1 MGFYKMSGIG
11 KPGGARRR
19 PPVDTHT
26 HARACTRAPSPKR
39 GEVGGLQADGAV
51 NTVGSRAGSRF
62 QPQKGV
68 EEEVW
73 GEEGGGH
80 ICLQTKS
87 RKPTGNG
94 RFPAD
99 EAESSP
105 TTDHRRPED
114 ARGRGPGAETP
125 TPGRSPWEDARL
137 RYPQVPERK
146 GPKTAEPPRGR
157 CDCLR
162 PMVAVTRLQA
172 PLKRTHSSED
182 GSEDTARAGPGT
194 LRRPRWKTG
203 HLAQ

>member
-105 TTDHRRPED
+105 TTTVGQRTPEAGDPGQRRPPQGGAHGKTPASDTRKYPKGKDRKRPSLREGGVI
-114 ARGRGPGAETP
+114 ACGRWW
-125 TPGRSPWEDARL
+125 RSQGFKL
-137 RYPQVPERK
+137 R
-146 GPKTAEPPRGR
+146 
-157 CDCLR
+157 
-162 PMVAVTRLQA
+162 
-172 PLKRTHSSED
+172 
-182 GSEDTARAGPGT
+182 
-194 LRRPRWKTG
+194 
-203 HLAQ
+203 

>member
-1 MGFYKMSGIG
+1 MGRWGWGDVPHGILQDEWYREARR
-11 KPGGARRR
+11 PRRR

-105 TTDHRRPED
+105 TTTVGQRTPEAGDPGQRRPPQ
-114 ARGRGPGAETP
+114 GGAHGKTP
-125 TPGRSPWEDARL
+125 ASDTRKYPKGKDRKRPSLREGGVTSCGLWWRSQGFKL
-137 RYPQVPERK
+137 R
-146 GPKTAEPPRGR
+146 
-157 CDCLR
+157 
-162 PMVAVTRLQA
+162 
-172 PLKRTHSSED
+172 
-182 GSEDTARAGPGT
+182 
-194 LRRPRWKTG
+194 
-203 HLAQ
+203 